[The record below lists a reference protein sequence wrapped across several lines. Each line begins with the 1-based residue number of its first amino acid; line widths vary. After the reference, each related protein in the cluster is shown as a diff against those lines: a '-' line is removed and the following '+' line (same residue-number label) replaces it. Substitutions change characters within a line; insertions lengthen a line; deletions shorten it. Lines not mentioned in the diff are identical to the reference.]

1 MASIRRIQVSVGIMV
16 LVGIGL
22 LLGFVLFLTQ
32 NRLGGSDSVMETYI
46 RESVQGLEVGSP
58 VRYRGV
64 SVGRVTQIGLA
75 SAEYRRPEGEPFA
88 ASFQLVVVRFA
99 VNLGRV
105 GDIPSLD
112 DAVKLGLRARLSSQG
127 ITGVSYIELDF
138 LDSARN
144 EPLRT
149 LPWEPKY
156 PWVPSVPSTV
166 AQVQSAA
173 EMVMRQLQD
182 IDFATLFGNING
194 LAAELRDQV
203 KAAEVARAVH
213 EATEL
218 LADFRR
224 TLEHADIPGV
234 LGEIRTTTMTLR
246 ETVNSPDVR
255 NALASLA
262 AAAQDLRR
270 TAARLPGTI
279 TQLDAGVRGVRS
291 TTGDLQADLAPVL
304 RDLRAT
310 TSNLRETTEALR
322 RSPSQA
328 ILGAPPPIPSGAGR

>member
-1 MASIRRIQVSVGIMV
+1 MASARKIQVSVGIMM

-22 LLGFVLFLTQ
+22 LLGFVFFLTQ
-32 NRLGGSDSVMETYI
+32 NRLSGSDVVMETYI

-64 SVGRVTQIGLA
+64 SVGRVTEIGLA

-88 ASFQLVVVRFA
+88 GAFQLVVVRFA
-99 VNLGRV
+99 VNLRRA

-112 DAVKLGLRARLSSQG
+112 DAVNLGLRARLSSQG

-138 LDSARN
+138 LDADRG
-144 EPLRT
+144 ERRQV
-149 LPWEPKY
+149 PWEPRF
-156 PWVPSVPSTV
+156 PWIPAVPSTLT
-166 AQVQSAA
+166 QVSSAA
-173 EMVMRQLQD
+173 ETIMRQLQD
-182 IDFATLFGNING
+182 VDFGELFTTINSLAT
-194 LAAELRDQV
+194 ELRDQV
-203 KAAEVARAVH
+203 KGLEVARAVN

-224 TLEHADIPGV
+224 IARDADIPGV
-234 LGEIRTTTMTLR
+234 LGEIRTTTLSLR
-246 ETVNSPDVR
+246 ETVQSNEVR
-255 NALASLA
+255 SALASLA

-270 TAARLPGTI
+270 TAARLPGTV
-279 TQLDAGVRGVRS
+279 TQLEAGVRSARS

-310 TSNLRETTEALR
+310 TANLRETTEALR

-328 ILGAPPPIPSGAGR
+328 ILGAPPPPPNGAGR

>member
-1 MASIRRIQVSVGIMV
+1 VASIRRIQVSVGIMV
-16 LVGIGL
+16 LVGVGL

-32 NRLGGSDSVMETYI
+32 NRLSGSDVVMETYI
-46 RESVQGLEVGSP
+46 RESVQGLEVGSA

-88 ASFQLVVVRFA
+88 ASFQLVVIRFA
-99 VNLGRV
+99 VNLSRV

-138 LDSARN
+138 VDSASGETRRS
-144 EPLRT
+144 L
-149 LPWEPKY
+149 WEPRY
-156 PWVPSVPSTV
+156 PWIPAVPSTV

-173 EMVMRQLQD
+173 ENIMRQLQD
-182 IDFATLFGNING
+182 VDFGTLFGTIG
-194 LAAELRDQV
+194 SLATELRDQV
-203 KAAEVARAVH
+203 KAAEVARAVN

-224 TLEHADIPGV
+224 IAREADIPGV
-234 LGEIRTTTMTLR
+234 LGEIRTTTLSLR
-246 ETVNSPDVR
+246 ETVQSAEVR
-255 NALASLA
+255 SALASLA

-270 TAARLPGTI
+270 TAARLPGTV
-279 TQLDAGVRGVRS
+279 TQLEAGVRSARS

-310 TSNLRETTEALR
+310 TANLRETTEALR

-328 ILGAPPPIPSGAGR
+328 ILGAPPPTPSGAGR

>member
-1 MASIRRIQVSVGIMV
+1 MRRIQVSVGIMV
-16 LVGIGL
+16 LVGVGL
-22 LLGFVLFLTQ
+22 LLGFVLFLAQ
-32 NRLGGSDSVMETYI
+32 NRLRGSDDIMETYI

-64 SVGRVTQIGLA
+64 QVGRVTTIGLA

-88 ASFQLVVVRFA
+88 SSFQLVVVRFA
-99 VNLGRV
+99 VNLQRV

-112 DAVKLGLRARLSSQG
+112 DAVALGLRARLSSQG

-138 LDSARN
+138 VDGARS
-144 EPLRT
+144 EALRR
-149 LPWEPKY
+149 LPWEPRY
-156 PWVPSVPSTV
+156 PWIPAVPSTV

-173 EMVMRQLQD
+173 ETVMRQLQD
-182 IDFATLFGNING
+182 IDFATLFGNITS

-203 KAAEVARAVH
+203 KAAELARTVN
-213 EATEL
+213 EATAL

-224 TLEHADIPGV
+224 IAREADIPGV
-234 LGEIRTTTMTLR
+234 LGEIRTTTLALR
-246 ETVNSPDVR
+246 ETVQSSEVQG
-255 NALASLA
+255 ALASLA

-279 TQLDAGVRGVRS
+279 TQLEAGVRGVRG
-291 TTGDLQADLAPVL
+291 TTGDLQADMAPLL

-310 TSNLRETTEALR
+310 TQNLRETTEALR

-328 ILGAPPPIPSGAGR
+328 LLGAPPPNPSGAGR

>member
-16 LVGIGL
+16 LVGVGL
-22 LLGFVLFLTQ
+22 LVGFVLFLTQ
-32 NRLGGSDSVMETYI
+32 NRLSGSDVVMETYI

-64 SVGRVTQIGLA
+64 SVGRVTEIALA
-75 SAEYRRPEGEPFA
+75 SAEYRRVEGEPFA
-88 ASFQLVVVRFA
+88 VSFQLVVVRFA
-99 VNLGRV
+99 VNLRRV

-138 LDSARN
+138 VDSTRG
-144 EPLRT
+144 ETLRT
-149 LPWEPKY
+149 LPWVPRY
-156 PWVPSVPSTV
+156 PWIPAVPSTV

-173 EMVMRQLQD
+173 EMIMRQLQD
-182 IDFATLFGNING
+182 IDFATLFGTISG
-194 LAAELRDQV
+194 LATELRDQV
-203 KAAEVARAVH
+203 KAAELARTVN

-224 TLEHADIPGV
+224 IAGEADIPGV
-234 LGEIRTTTMTLR
+234 LGEIRTTTMALR
-246 ETVNSPDVR
+246 DTVNSPDVR

-279 TQLDAGVRGVRS
+279 GQLDAGVRGVRN

-310 TSNLRETTEALR
+310 TANLRETTEALR

-328 ILGAPPPIPSGAGR
+328 ILGAPPPTGAGR

>member
-1 MASIRRIQVSVGIMV
+1 MASARRIQFSVGLMV
-16 LVGIGL
+16 LVGTGL

-32 NRLGGSDSVMETYI
+32 SRLSSTDTVLETYI

-64 SVGRVTQIGLA
+64 SVGRVTEIALA
-75 SAEYRRPEGEPFA
+75 AAEYRRPEGESIA
-88 ASFQLVVVRFA
+88 GAFQLVVVRFA
-99 VNLGRV
+99 VSLRRA
-105 GDIPSLD
+105 GDIPSMEEALE
-112 DAVKLGLRARLSSQG
+112 LGLRAKLSSQG

-138 LDSARN
+138 VDSERGVR
-144 EPLRT
+144 PT
-149 LPWEPKY
+149 VPWEPRY
-156 PWVPSVPSTV
+156 PWIPSVPSTV
-166 AQVQSAA
+166 ARVQSAA
-173 EMVMRQLQD
+173 DTIMRQLQD
-182 IDFATLFGNING
+182 VDFAELFGTITS
-194 LAAELRDQV
+194 LATELRDQV
-203 KAAEVARAVH
+203 KAAEIARAVN

-224 TLEHADIPGV
+224 IARDADIPGV
-234 LGEIRTTTMTLR
+234 LGEIRTTTLSLR
-246 ETVNSPDVR
+246 ETVQSAEVR
-255 NALASLA
+255 SALASLA

-270 TAARLPGTI
+270 TAAALPGTV
-279 TQLDAGVRGVRS
+279 TQLEAGVRNARR

-310 TSNLRETTEALR
+310 TANLRETTEALR

>member
-16 LVGIGL
+16 LVGVGL
-22 LLGFVLFLTQ
+22 LLGFVFFLTQ
-32 NRLGGSDSVMETYI
+32 NRLSGSDVVMETYI
-46 RESVQGLEVGSP
+46 RESVQGLEVGSA

-64 SVGRVTQIGLA
+64 SVGRVTAIGLA

-99 VNLGRV
+99 VNLGLV

-138 LDSARN
+138 IDSARDDA
-144 EPLRT
+144 LRT
-149 LPWEPKY
+149 LPWEPRF
-156 PWVPSVPSTV
+156 PWIPAVPSTV

-182 IDFATLFGNING
+182 IDFATLFGTINS
-194 LAAELRDQV
+194 LATELRDQV
-203 KAAEVARAVH
+203 KAAELSGAVQ
-213 EATEL
+213 EATAL

-224 TLEHADIPGV
+224 TLGAADIPGV
-234 LGEIRTTTMTLR
+234 LGEVRNTTVTLR

-262 AAAQDLRR
+262 AATQDLRR

-310 TSNLRETTEALR
+310 TANLRETTEALR

-328 ILGAPPPIPSGAGR
+328 ILGAPPPVPSGARR

>member
-1 MASIRRIQVSVGIMV
+1 MV
-16 LVGIGL
+16 LVGVGL
-22 LLGFVLFLTQ
+22 LLGFVFFLTQ
-32 NRLGGSDSVMETYI
+32 NRLSGSDSVMETYI

-64 SVGRVTQIGLA
+64 AVGRVTQIGLA

-88 ASFQLVVVRFA
+88 VSFQLVVVRFA

-138 LDSARN
+138 VDSARG
-144 EPLRT
+144 EALRT
-149 LPWEPKY
+149 LPWRPLY
-156 PWVPSVPSTV
+156 PWIPAVPSTV

-173 EMVMRQLQD
+173 ETVMRQLQD
-182 IDFATLFGNING
+182 IDFATLFGNVTT

-203 KAAEVARAVH
+203 KAAEIARVVQ
-213 EATEL
+213 EAGQL
-218 LADFRR
+218 LADVRR
-224 TLEHADIPGV
+224 TVEQADVPGV
-234 LGEIRTTTMTLR
+234 LGEIRSTTLALR
-246 ETVNSPDVR
+246 ETVASPEVR
-255 NALASLA
+255 SALTSLA

-270 TAARLPGTI
+270 TAARLPGAVG
-279 TQLDAGVRGVRS
+279 QLDAGVRGIRN

-310 TSNLRETTEALR
+310 TANLRATTEALR

-328 ILGAPPPIPSGAGR
+328 LLGAPPPTGDGR

>member
-1 MASIRRIQVSVGIMV
+1 LASVRRIQVSVGIMV
-16 LVGIGL
+16 LVGVGL
-22 LLGFVLFLTQ
+22 LLGFVIFLTQ
-32 NRLGGSDSVMETYI
+32 NRLSGSDVVMETYI
-46 RESVQGLEVGSP
+46 RESVQGLEVGSA

-105 GDIPSLD
+105 GDTPSLD

-138 LDSARN
+138 VDSARG
-144 EPLRT
+144 ETLRE
-149 LPWEPKY
+149 LPWQPRY
-156 PWVPSVPSTV
+156 PWIPAVPSTV

-182 IDFATLFGNING
+182 IDFTTLFGTITS
-194 LAAELRDQV
+194 LATELRDQV
-203 KAAEVARAVH
+203 KSAELAHAVN
-213 EATEL
+213 EATAL

-224 TLEHADIPGV
+224 TLDTADIPGV
-234 LGEIRTTTMTLR
+234 LGEIRNTSQSVR
-246 ETVNSPDVR
+246 DTVNSPDVR

-262 AAAQDLRR
+262 AATQDLRR

-291 TTGDLQADLAPVL
+291 TTGDLQGDLAPVL

-310 TSNLRETTEALR
+310 TANLRETTEALR

-328 ILGAPPPIPSGAGR
+328 ILGAPPPTGAGR

>member
-1 MASIRRIQVSVGIMV
+1 VASARRIQVSVGIMM

-32 NRLGGSDSVMETYI
+32 NRLSGSDVVMETYI

-64 SVGRVTQIGLA
+64 SVGRVTEIGLA

-88 ASFQLVVVRFA
+88 GAFQLVVVRFA
-99 VNLGRV
+99 VNLRRA

-112 DAVKLGLRARLSSQG
+112 DAVNLGLRARLSSQG

-138 LDSARN
+138 VDADRG
-144 EPLRT
+144 ERRHV
-149 LPWEPKY
+149 PWAPRF
-156 PWVPSVPSTV
+156 PWIPAVPSTLT
-166 AQVQSAA
+166 QVQSAA
-173 EMVMRQLQD
+173 ETLMRQLQD
-182 IDFATLFGNING
+182 VDFATLFGTITS
-194 LAAELRDQV
+194 LATELRDQV
-203 KAAEVARAVH
+203 KAAELARVVN

-224 TLEHADIPGV
+224 IARDADIPGV
-234 LGEIRTTTMTLR
+234 LGEIRSTTLSVR
-246 ETVNSPDVR
+246 ETVQSAEVR
-255 NALASLA
+255 SALTSLA

-270 TAARLPGTI
+270 TAARLPGTV
-279 TQLDAGVRGVRS
+279 TQVEAGVRSARR

-310 TSNLRETTEALR
+310 TANLRETTEALR

-328 ILGAPPPIPSGAGR
+328 ILGAPPPTPSGAGR